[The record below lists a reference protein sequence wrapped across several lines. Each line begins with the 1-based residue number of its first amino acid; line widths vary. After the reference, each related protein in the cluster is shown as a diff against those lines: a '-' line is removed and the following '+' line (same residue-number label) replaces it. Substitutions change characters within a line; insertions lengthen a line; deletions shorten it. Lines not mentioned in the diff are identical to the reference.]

1 MGLIQCSLYAQ
12 NDSIDLIETIGPEVS
27 IEGVLS
33 ASTILMTKSSDNS
46 VSDPLSQHIGIQI
59 QTQGGPYLRTA
70 LYRGQ
75 SARHMAILWEGVN
88 IQNSFNGTYDLG
100 LIPSILFS
108 NSKWFDGGQSANV
121 GTAAMSGALMLAYDN
136 SQPLISAGMKYS
148 DQGNRRI
155 NFRVHQKSGKLF
167 QTLQANLLDNE
178 NAFRYQSRD
187 TIAKRRNSD
196 HNQLDLTYRA
206 SVQWSD
212 SMRTNVNY
220 WYQDLERMLS
230 PSTIASNLAYQK
242 DRNHRFSIGHD
253 WQWSPK
259 LYWSTKLAY
268 MNEYIGYMQP
278 GIESLAESNIVN
290 FNSKLKIN
298 GHVDHLIGVA
308 IRYENGEL
316 VDTINPSF
324 KSFFPE
330 RITSA
335 VYYNGT
341 VKIDKTTIS
350 LSLRQESV
358 DDDVQIP
365 IGQLALKFDQFDRLS
380 YTLNVGRHYSYP
392 GFNDLYWPAGGNP
405 DLITEKS
412 WQIEGGI
419 SIYGLIVKV
428 YKINTSDK
436 ILWAPNEQ
444 AVWTP
449 ENVSSTESS
458 GFEIKYNGKLNIRKN
473 IGVTLTPMVNYNH
486 TINSTEG
493 VNKGNELLYNPKF
506 KFRLRGVFQ
515 YKQISLSIDRS
526 YTGRRFQTLDNKDK
540 LDPYNLLSAELNY
553 KWNKDQKYS
562 AEIYLGARNI
572 FEETFELV
580 SFFPQPLRTI
590 YIGVIFSI

>member
-33 ASTILMTKSSDNS
+33 ASTMLLTKSSDNS
-46 VSDPLSQHIGIQI
+46 ICDPLSQQIGIQI

-121 GTAAMSGALMLAYDN
+121 GTAAMSGALMLASDN
-136 SQPLISAGMKYS
+136 SQPLISAGLKFS

-155 NFRVHQKSGKLF
+155 NFRVHQKSGRLF
-167 QTLQANLLDNE
+167 QTLQASLLDNE

-187 TIAKRRNSD
+187 TIARRRNND

-206 SVQWSD
+206 SVQWSN
-212 SMRTNVNY
+212 SMTTNINY

-259 LYWSTKLAY
+259 LYWSTKLAF

-278 GIESLAESNIVN
+278 GIESFAESNIVN

-298 GHVDHLIGVA
+298 GYVDHLIGVA

-335 VYYNGT
+335 VYYKGK

-350 LSLRQESV
+350 LSLRQESI
-358 DDDVQIP
+358 DDDVQRP

-380 YTLNVGRHYSYP
+380 YTLNLGRHYSYP
-392 GFNDLYWPAGGNP
+392 GFNDLYWPTGGNP

-449 ENVSSTESS
+449 ENISSTESS

-473 IGVTLTPMVNYNH
+473 IGVTLIPMVNYNH
-486 TINSTEG
+486 TVNSTEG

-572 FEETFELV
+572 FDETFELV

-590 YIGVIFSI
+590 YIGFIFSI

>member
-1 MGLIQCSLYAQ
+1 
-12 NDSIDLIETIGPEVS
+12 
-27 IEGVLS
+27 
-33 ASTILMTKSSDNS
+33 
-46 VSDPLSQHIGIQI
+46 
-59 QTQGGPYLRTA
+59 
-70 LYRGQ
+70 
-75 SARHMAILWEGVN
+75 
-88 IQNSFNGTYDLG
+88 
-100 LIPSILFS
+100 
-108 NSKWFDGGQSANV
+108 
-121 GTAAMSGALMLAYDN
+121 
-136 SQPLISAGMKYS
+136 
-148 DQGNRRI
+148 
-155 NFRVHQKSGKLF
+155 
-167 QTLQANLLDNE
+167 LQANLLDNE

-187 TIAKRRNSD
+187 TIARRRNSD

-206 SVQWSD
+206 SVQWSN
-212 SMRTNVNY
+212 SMSTNINY

-278 GIESLAESNIVN
+278 GIESFAESNIVN

-298 GHVDHLIGVA
+298 GYADHLIGVA

-335 VYYNGT
+335 VYYKGT

-350 LSLRQESV
+350 LSLRQESI
-358 DDDVQIP
+358 DDDVQRP

-380 YTLNVGRHYSYP
+380 YTLNLGRHYSYP
-392 GFNDLYWPAGGNP
+392 GFNDLYWPTGGNP

-449 ENVSSTESS
+449 ENISNTESS
-458 GFEIKYNGKLNIRKN
+458 GFDIKYNGKLNIRKN
-473 IGVTLTPMVNYNH
+473 IGVTLIPRVNYNH
-486 TINSTEG
+486 TVNSTEG

-572 FEETFELV
+572 FDETFELV

-590 YIGVIFSI
+590 YIGFIFSI

>member
-1 MGLIQCSLYAQ
+1 M
-12 NDSIDLIETIGPEVS
+12 DMIEAIGPEVS

-33 ASTILMTKSSDNS
+33 TGIVLLARSSDNT
-46 VSDPLSQHIGIQI
+46 VADLLSQHSGIQI

-100 LIPSILFS
+100 LLPSTLFGK
-108 NSKWFDGGQSANV
+108 SKWYDGGQSAAV
-121 GTAAMSGALMLAYDN
+121 GTAAMSGALILEDGN
-136 SQPLISAGMKYS
+136 SKPSISAGLKYS

-155 NFRVHQKSGKLF
+155 NFGVHHITGRLF

-187 TIAKRRNSD
+187 TIAKRGNSD

-212 SMRTNVNY
+212 SMRTNINY
-220 WYQDLERMLS
+220 WYQDVERMLA

-253 WQWSPK
+253 WQWSPE

-268 MNEYIGYMQP
+268 MNEYLGYMQP

-290 FNSKLKIN
+290 FNSKVKID
-298 GHVDHLIGVA
+298 GHVDQTIGVA

-324 KSFFPE
+324 ESFFPE

-335 VYYNGT
+335 VYYNAT
-341 VKIDKTTIS
+341 AKIDKMTVS
-350 LSLRQESV
+350 LSLRQESI

-365 IGQLALKFDQFDRLS
+365 TGQLALKYDQFDRLS

-392 GFNDLYWPAGGNP
+392 GFNDLYWPTGGNP

-412 WQIEGGI
+412 WQVEGGI
-419 SIYGLIVKV
+419 SYYGLIVKV
-428 YKINTSDK
+428 YQINTSDK

-444 AVWTP
+444 SVWTP

-473 IGVTLTPMVNYNH
+473 LGVTFTPMVNYNH

-493 VNKGNELLYNPKF
+493 VNKGNELLYNPKL
-506 KFRLRGVFQ
+506 KFRLSGVLQ
-515 YKQISLSIDRS
+515 YKQISLSIDRL
-526 YTGRRFQTLDNKDK
+526 YTGRRFQTLDNKDE

-553 KWNKDQKYS
+553 KWTKDQKYG

-572 FEETFELV
+572 FDETFELV
-580 SFFPQPLRTI
+580 RFFPQPLLSI
-590 YIGVIFSI
+590 YIGVNFSII